1 MLQDRGRWDEA
12 NCAVF
17 PRTVAAVKAAGV
29 PSMEV
34 FFARQPGGTG
44 IKPHTVSGARRGPRR
59 APASERRLTFSPRL
73 RPLPQDFCNYIMT
86 AHLALEVPEP
96 RQDCWIKCGAE
107 RRHWEPLK
115 GLVMDTSFVHETFNE
130 TEGERFVLL
139 TRFWHPEVTPHERL
153 AAQFIFDCLDY
164 AQVVSEAEA
173 RAEASAILKKGLKA
187 LGRGGA
193 GRRAGAA
200 RSGAGGFGGGRKAKP
215 KGASGG
221 FGKRK

>member
-1 MLQDRGRWDEA
+1 
-12 NCAVF
+12 
-17 PRTVAAVKAAGV
+17 
-29 PSMEV
+29 
-34 FFARQPGGTG
+34 
-44 IKPHTVSGARRGPRR
+44 
-59 APASERRLTFSPRL
+59 
-73 RPLPQDFCNYIMT
+73 MT

-173 RAEASAILKKGLKA
+173 LAEASAILKKGRKA

-193 GRRAGAA
+193 GRRRGGAGG
-200 RSGAGGFGGGRKAKP
+200 GAGGFGGRRKP
-215 KGASGG
+215 KGAASGG